1 VNAVD
6 SGTRSAR
13 RVGPWLLWFAVLGGM
28 LAWAFHLL
36 FAWGVAELA
45 CMNGETEVIGLP
57 LRGFVG
63 LATGVPFV
71 VALAATGIAWRVWRA
86 PAHPDGDRS
95 DHDAST
101 PHSVRGGRPAS
112 DQGDKSVERARF
124 LAQVGFV
131 LDLLAV
137 AATVFGAAA
146 LIVLEPCAR

>member
-1 VNAVD
+1 VNAASVN
-6 SGTRSAR
+6 GGAGQGQPTPGRNAG

-63 LATGVPFV
+63 LVTGVPLA

-86 PAHPDGDRS
+86 PADPDGDRS
-95 DHDAST
+95 
-101 PHSVRGGRPAS
+101 
-112 DQGDKSVERARF
+112 GDRSVERARF
-124 LAQVGFV
+124 LAQIGFV

-137 AATVFGAAA
+137 AATVFGAVA